1 MGRRWPLPR
10 LLTDWPWAIRVV
22 LAGIVPMA
30 FGFLCG
36 AVLDSSG
43 ALFLALQVI
52 AALGGYFAGFE
63 HSHPHHARLRGVVGG
78 LLFGGF
84 ILIGHHAAGGSDQGL
99 IPDPELVQLVIT
111 ATLGALL
118 GTLGA
123 DTRRRIESAREAGGA
138 A

>member
-1 MGRRWPLPR
+1 MG
-10 LLTDWPWAIRVV
+10 
-22 LAGIVPMA
+22 

-43 ALFLALQVI
+43 ALFLGLQAV

-63 HSHPHHARLRGVVGG
+63 HSHPHHARLRGVLGG

-84 ILIGHHAAGGSDQGL
+84 ILIGHETVGGDDHGL
-99 IPDPELVQLVIT
+99 LPDLRLLQLVIT
-111 ATLGALL
+111 VTLGVVL

-123 DTRRRIESAREAGGA
+123 RTRQRIEAAREPSGA

>member
-1 MGRRWPLPR
+1 
-10 LLTDWPWAIRVV
+10 
-22 LAGIVPMA
+22 MA

-36 AVLDSSG
+36 AVLDNSG

-78 LLFGGF
+78 LLFGSF
-84 ILIGHHAAGGSDQGL
+84 ILIGHQVEGGSDHGL
-99 IPDPELVQLVIT
+99 LPDPELLQLVIT
-111 ATLGALL
+111 VTIGVVL

-123 DTRRRIESAREAGGA
+123 RTRIRIESAREAGGA